1 MSFRFLNA
9 DCLDE
14 FNSTGFSYIHE
25 ETGCRVYHVKNDDP
39 ENLFA
44 FVFTTPPED
53 NCGTAHIM
61 EHSVLSGS
69 ENFPVKDPFLHLMK
83 NSVNTFL
90 NAMTYPDRT
99 LYPAS
104 SVVPKDYFNLMK
116 VYGDAVFFPLL
127 RKETFMQEG
136 IRFETDKEGKLGLQ
150 GVVYNEMKGNYSE
163 QGAVLNEYSH
173 RSLFPDTA
181 FRFDSGGEPDA
192 IPELTYEKFRAFHEK
207 YYHPS
212 NCRIFLYGNI
222 DTETQLDFIEKEFL
236 CRFSG
241 KKEPA
246 APVPLQE
253 KYGESFR
260 YTAGFP
266 ASEGVEDGSASVNW
280 LCGESTDP
288 EYVFKMRILSDI
300 LLDNPSSILYRRIVE
315 SDIAE
320 DVSSVTGICSTR
332 RQTICSVAVRGID
345 RENVD
350 EFGRFIFRELEDIAS
365 QTIPEEL
372 VEAALSKIDFRMR
385 EKNPHFGLSLLSG
398 MVPGWIYCDSPVAT
412 MCRRAPFE
420 AVRAE
425 YMADKE
431 LFNRF
436 IRSELLENP
445 HYSLVSVFP
454 EDENNKPETKVAI
467 PENYEKDLSLFEAYK
482 NSIDTPEAIALIPKL
497 HRDDIS
503 VDIKKPDFT
512 RETSENGLFY
522 TNRIFT
528 GGIVYT
534 NIFFDAEKL
543 NDRYLAYIPLLCA
556 LLEETGLPGIPY
568 YEVSSRMD
576 ILSGSWYISNIS
588 ESCTDGS
595 VRKYL
600 MVRFAALEEK
610 ARESASF
617 MFEILKNGCL
627 DDTDRIKA
635 VITSIRNDLKEE
647 IFDNGHYIAAMAASG
662 RLSESSY
669 MYSLWNGIPQLQFL
683 ESLDTD
689 NEEQMKETARILE
702 QVRNFVFSDVGRIF
716 NIVCCDDFDAEDY
729 RKHLSGLC
737 FVRES
742 SITADPTPFVPS
754 YGAECYE
761 TGSLVNYNARVI
773 KADGCPLDMV
783 PAAVLSDILSTGYLW
798 EKIRMEGGAYGASA
812 SSDFMDRIFN
822 FSSYRDPALEATY
835 DIFRKAFSEEE
846 AGKITEDILEK
857 SVIKLAGQELR
868 PKSPSLLGLSQCV
881 RDFRG
886 ITYEIR
892 KKRLESLL
900 GLSMKD
906 ITDTIEVLRNNGD
919 KEACVVIA
927 GKDSVKKEKKFLDEN
942 RFKKI
947 KISI

>member
-1 MSFRFLNA
+1 MSFKLLNT
-9 DCLDE
+9 DCLAE
-14 FNSTGFSYIHE
+14 YNSTGFSYIHE

-136 IRFETDKEGKLGLQ
+136 IRFETDKDGNPEKQ
-150 GVVYNEMKGNYSE
+150 GIVYNEMKGNYSE
-163 QGAVLNEYSH
+163 QGAVLYEYSH

-181 FRFDSGGEPDA
+181 YRFDSGGEPDA

-236 CRFSG
+236 CRFNE
-241 KKEPA
+241 KKEPVS
-246 APVPLQE
+246 PVQLQE
-253 KYGESFR
+253 RRGESFR
-260 YTAGFP
+260 YTAEFP
-266 ASEGVEDGSASVNW
+266 ASDGVENGSASINW

-288 EYVFKMRILSDI
+288 EYVFKMRILSAV
-300 LLDNPSSILYRRIVE
+300 LLDNPASILYRRIVE

-320 DVSSVTGICSTR
+320 DVSSVTGVSSTK
-332 RQTICSVAVRGID
+332 RQGVCSVAVRGI
-345 RENVD
+345 EKEKVD
-350 EFGRFIFRELEDIAS
+350 EFEKFIFRELEDIAS
-365 QTIPEEL
+365 ETIPEEL

-385 EKNPHFGLSLLSG
+385 EKNTNFGLSLLRI

-412 MCRRAPFE
+412 MCLKAPFE
-420 AVRAE
+420 AVKAE
-425 YMADKE
+425 YKADRE

-436 IRSELLENP
+436 IRSELIENP
-445 HYSLVSVFP
+445 HYSVVSVFP
-454 EDENNKPETKVAI
+454 EKEEKRTEEKI
-467 PENYEKDLSLFEAYK
+467 ELPENYDSDLRLFEAYK
-482 NSIDTPEAIALIPKL
+482 SSIDTPEKLDLIPKL

-503 VDIKKPDFT
+503 VNIKKPDFT
-512 RETSENGLFY
+512 KEMLENDIFY

-534 NIFFDAEKL
+534 DIFFDAGKM
-543 NDRYLAYIPLLCA
+543 NDRYLVYIPLLCA

-568 YEVSSRMD
+568 YEVSARMD
-576 ILSGSWYISNIS
+576 ILAGSWYISNCC

-595 VRKYL
+595 VKKLL

-610 ARESASF
+610 IRESASF

-627 DDTDRIKA
+627 NDTDRIKA

-647 IFDNGHYIAAMAASG
+647 IFDNGHFVAEMAASG
-662 RLSESSY
+662 RLSESSH
-669 MYSLWNGIPQLQFL
+669 MFSMWSGLPQLQFL

-689 NEEQMKETARILE
+689 NGEQMKETARILE
-702 QVRNFVFSDVGRIF
+702 QIRNFVLSSPGRIF
-716 NIVCCDDFDAEDY
+716 NVVCCDDFDAADY
-729 RKHLSGLC
+729 RKHLSELC

-783 PAAVLSDILSTGYLW
+783 PAAALSHILSTGYLW

-835 DIFRKAFSEEE
+835 DTFRKAFSEEV
-846 AGKITEDILEK
+846 AGKITGDILEK
-857 SVIKLAGQELR
+857 TVIKLAGQELR
-868 PKSPSLLGLSQCV
+868 PKSPAGNGLNQCI
-881 RDFRG
+881 RDMRG

-892 KKRLESLL
+892 KKRMEHLL
-900 GLSMKD
+900 GLTLKD
-906 ITDTIEVLRNNGD
+906 ITDTMEVLRNNGD
-919 KEACVVIA
+919 KESCTVIA
-927 GKDSVKKEKKFLDEN
+927 GKGSVKKEKKFLDKN
-942 RFKKI
+942 GFNKI